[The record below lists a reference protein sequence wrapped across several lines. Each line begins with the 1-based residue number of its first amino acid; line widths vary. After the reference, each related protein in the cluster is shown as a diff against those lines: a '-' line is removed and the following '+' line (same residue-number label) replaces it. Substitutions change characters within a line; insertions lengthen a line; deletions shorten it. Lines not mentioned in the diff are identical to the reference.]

1 MSTNATVTRSAA
13 YNTIIASDETNP
25 ITNESYTTDDYIK
38 LRKSL
43 ISASKSVPTTLCGG
57 TTGHAYII
65 LDDAGLNQ
73 LVGTPTTR
81 TFAVAPS
88 TTPAYDPSDSATQV
102 AIKEA
107 AWLSTQELF
116 HTQEGCKE
124 GLKKLIIKNVPA
136 NAIME
141 LEDEE
146 IGFELVTPLEL
157 MTHLESNCEPVDVL
171 DVKELITERDTT
183 LDLDGEETLKTVFKN
198 KKKTL
203 KKLVKNGVT
212 SSESEMMV
220 NFILQIEVNEDF
232 DDDVTEWKAKAT
244 AAKTWVNFQ
253 THFIEADR
261 IRRAKNKLKKK
272 TTKSA
277 GFHSSANAAIAAE
290 VEANQTLI
298 NENFAQLAE
307 ATDATID
314 EKINAAI
321 ETLKS
326 NDRFSKPAASS
337 PATKPTDSNVAMLK
351 VLEDMSKRLTSME
364 AENKRLRNNPR
375 RGGNPRGAP
384 KADDGKP
391 KCKHCKGIMHPRGE
405 DSCWELE
412 ANAATRPNNW
422 VSRK

>member
-1 MSTNATVTRSAA
+1 MSTNATATRSAA
-13 YNTIIASDETNP
+13 YNTIIASSDAVTP
-25 ITNESYTTDDYIK
+25 ITSESYTTDDYIQ
-38 LRKSL
+38 LRKGL

-57 TTGHAYII
+57 STGHAFII
-65 LDDAGLNQ
+65 LDAASFDL
-73 LVGTPTTR
+73 LVGTATTR
-81 TFAVAPS
+81 TFVVSPS
-88 TTPAYDPSDSATQV
+88 TIPTYNPSDSATQV

-107 AWLSTQELF
+107 AWHSTIELF

-124 GLKKLIIKNVPA
+124 GLKKLIIKNVPS

-146 IGFELVTPLEL
+146 FGFESVTPLQL
-157 MTHLESNCEPVDVL
+157 MEHLESNCEVVDCL
-171 DVKELITERDTT
+171 DVKELITQRDTPI
-183 LDLDGEETLKTVFKN
+183 DLDGDETLKTFFKN
-198 KKKTL
+198 TKKTL
-203 KKLVKNGVT
+203 KKLVKNGIT
-212 SSESEMMV
+212 TSESEMMV
-220 NFILQIEVNEDF
+220 NITLQIEEDDDF
-232 DDDVTEWKAKAT
+232 DETVVEWKAKTAT
-244 AAKTWVNFQ
+244 DKTWANFQ

-290 VEANQTLI
+290 VEANKTLI
-298 NENFAQLAE
+298 NDNFAQLAV

-337 PATKPTDSNVAMLK
+337 PAIKPTDSNVAMLK
-351 VLEDMSKRLTSME
+351 ILEDMSKRLTSME

-375 RGGNPRGAP
+375 RGG

-391 KCKHCKGIMHPRGE
+391 KCKHCKGRMHPRGE

>member
-1 MSTNATVTRSAA
+1 
-13 YNTIIASDETNP
+13 
-25 ITNESYTTDDYIK
+25 
-38 LRKSL
+38 L

-57 TTGHAYII
+57 TTGHAFII
-65 LDDAGLNQ
+65 LDDAGLV
-73 LVGTPTTR
+73 LLAGTATTR

-88 TTPAYDPSDSATQV
+88 TTPAYDASDSATQV

-107 AWLSTQELF
+107 AWHSTIELF

-124 GLKKLIIKNVPA
+124 GLKKLIIKNVPS

-146 IGFELVTPLEL
+146 FGFELVTPLEL
-157 MTHLESNCEPVDVL
+157 MQHLESNCEVVDCL
-171 DVKELITERDTT
+171 DVKELMTQRDAPIN
-183 LDLDGEETLKTVFKN
+183 LDGDETLKTSFKN
-198 KKKTL
+198 TKKTL
-203 KKLVKNGVT
+203 KKLVKNGIT
-212 SSESEMMV
+212 TSESEMMV

-232 DDDVTEWKAKAT
+232 DDDVTDWKAKT
-244 AAKTWVNFQ
+244 AADKTWVNFQ

-391 KCKHCKGIMHPRGE
+391 KCKHCKGFMHPRGE

>member
-1 MSTNATVTRSAA
+1 MSTNATATRSAA
-13 YNTIIASDETNP
+13 YNTIIASSDAVTP
-25 ITNESYTTDDYIK
+25 ITSESYTTDDYIQ
-38 LRKSL
+38 LRKGL

-57 TTGHAYII
+57 TTGHAFII
-65 LDDAGLNQ
+65 LDDAGLDQ

-171 DVKELITERDTT
+171 DVKELITERDTP

-232 DDDVTEWKAKAT
+232 DDDVIEWKAKIAT
-244 AAKTWVNFQ
+244 QKTWTNFQ

-290 VEANQTLI
+290 VEANKTLI
-298 NENFAQLAE
+298 NDNFAQLAV

-337 PATKPTDSNVAMLK
+337 PATNPTDSNVPILK
-351 VLEDMSKRLTSME
+351 ILEDMSKRLTSME
-364 AENKRLRNNPR
+364 AENKRLRNKR
-375 RGGNPRGAP
+375 GNPRGAP
-384 KADDGKP
+384 KVNDGKP
-391 KCKHCKGIMHPRGE
+391 KCKHCKGVMHPRGE